1 MSEDKEREV
10 IEKTRRNQSEIHVMS
25 GNINKVNGRVPK
37 SIYSD
42 NEVRS
47 PLKAVGILAATFL
60 ASLIFISVIYLIST
74 LLGG

>member
-1 MSEDKEREV
+1 MSEDKEWEV

-25 GNINKVNGRVPK
+25 GNINKVNGKVPK

-60 ASLIFISVIYLIST
+60 ASLVFISVIYLIST